1 MEGLDFLMEVLKLRI
16 PNNKVKDGDFL
27 MTSLNFR
34 FLMIGLNV
42 FMFLIVELTP
52 ILYDDKVGVP
62 NDVS

>member
-27 MTSLNFR
+27 MISLNLR

-52 ILYDDKVGVP
+52 ILYDGKVGVP